1 MKKLKISEEE
11 YEIRF
16 ANWIKMIIDLVKPT
30 NLVFIGGRGTAKSTD
45 IIAERSI
52 DVIHEMPGAPLAFV
66 SDTYVNLMTNI
77 VPAVLQGWRR
87 KKFHEDIH
95 YVIDTAPPASF
106 EKHYQRTINYKHTI
120 STWNG
125 AKFYLLSLD
134 RPSISAG
141 ISVVHHFI
149 DETKYALEK
158 KMNKLTPTLRGDP
171 VLFGHSQYYLG
182 QTMCTDMPDPN
193 VNENDWML
201 KLQKNMDVEQIIRII
216 QTALVVND
224 IHIELVNAKNEGKP
238 TSNIEKNLERWTKRL
253 GKIRRNSTFFYE
265 VSSFANVDILTIQ
278 YFIRLLE
285 NLDIDEF
292 KTSVLSIRPTLAKG
306 ARFYA
311 NLAPKH
317 FYSDGYNYEYYDQFG
332 LKDNIK
338 QTSAGLKYVKHDEHL
353 EAGFDA
359 GNMMSLAIGQ
369 LSGNTYRVLKDLY
382 ALTPEWIEDL
392 AKKFT
397 DFFEPHKHKV
407 LHLYYDRSANQYSK
421 SKQDFATKLKY
432 AIENKVDK
440 DGKKTKTGWKVM
452 LMSIGQGNIT
462 HAQEF
467 DLMTTMMGERD
478 RRLPILQIDM
488 YECKTLKSS
497 MELAKVKKDPNTK
510 RIKKDKSS
518 EKLPTKRLPLESTN
532 MSDAFKYL
540 ICRKKWLAIA
550 SRKTA
555 ISMGSVDLR

>member
-292 KTSVLSIRPTLAKG
+292 KTSVLSIRPTLAAG

-338 QTSAGLKYVKHDEHL
+338 QTSAGLKYINSNEHL

-359 GNMMSLAIGQ
+359 GNMMSLTIGQ

-397 DFFEPHKHKV
+397 DFFEPHEHKV

-478 RRLPILQIDM
+478 RRLPVLQIDM